1 VTVLRNLIILALL
14 LLPVSAQAGT
24 FLGLGLGGV
33 GGTAEAFHLTS
44 SFGLASR
51 NPRSIDGLLA
61 GEVSL
66 IFNNDSNRPD
76 DINDY
81 EIPHWDFDTV
91 GTFQLAPELSIGMK
105 IGIEPV
111 PTSGL
116 LITICGGTSITQ
128 RTEVVQSRATGWFYE
143 NGTAETSQT
152 YYGVGLVYQPD
163 NTNWAL
169 FAQFDRRRGGE
180 IGYHMEL

>member
-1 VTVLRNLIILALL
+1 MCVMVTDGGATPRMVMSSKPWGGKSRPICMQMRNST
-14 LLPVSAQAGT
+14 PNHTGSMPR
-24 FLGLGLGGV
+24 
-33 GGTAEAFHLTS
+33 AFT
-44 SFGLASR
+44 
-51 NPRSIDGLLA
+51 
-61 GEVSL
+61 
-66 IFNNDSNRPD
+66 
-76 DINDY
+76 
-81 EIPHWDFDTV
+81 
-91 GTFQLAPELSIGMK
+91 IGMK

-143 NGTAETSQT
+143 NGTTETSQT

>member
-1 VTVLRNLIILALL
+1 MTVLRNLIILALL

-44 SFGLASR
+44 TFGLASR

-128 RTEVVQSRATGWFYE
+128 RTEVV
-143 NGTAETSQT
+143 
-152 YYGVGLVYQPD
+152 
-163 NTNWAL
+163 
-169 FAQFDRRRGGE
+169 
-180 IGYHMEL
+180 